1 MPRVRYTLQC
11 SQNFPFELPVVLLSV
26 DQGNLLVL
34 TLSQFFDFGIF
45 PYLGRCHLKQNI
57 AIDVLDI
64 GQRRY
69 DRHGILLGIPDYGRK
84 FLFVN
89 RAYDQAGRP
98 KIGVV
103 HNRTESVAFLPG
115 IEQIDPNGVSVLGLY
130 LFKPQEKSLVEIEI
144 IRILF
149 VAIGH
154 RQQQRHT
161 KRLSTA
167 QCQKIHLF
175 HLGFDRRQGI
185 ALRWLGL
192 SESLFRRRLGHGLC
206 IAGDFQHTS
215 RTEVLR

>member
-26 DQGNLLVL
+26 DQGNLFVL

-45 PYLGRCHLKQNI
+45 PHLGRCHLKQNI

-130 LFKPQEKSLVEIEI
+130 LFKP
-144 IRILF
+144 
-149 VAIGH
+149 
-154 RQQQRHT
+154 
-161 KRLSTA
+161 
-167 QCQKIHLF
+167 
-175 HLGFDRRQGI
+175 RRNP
-185 ALRWLGL
+185 W
-192 SESLFRRRLGHGLC
+192 
-206 IAGDFQHTS
+206 
-215 RTEVLR
+215 